1 MSITQISP
9 FFPPFA
15 FFPPPP
21 RLSLLRYLF
30 KSVPRPL
37 LLYEQNAIT
46 IFRPVIHYFFH
57 VQTRGAQLLDSNILR
72 GAVAAP
78 VARNSFHRV
87 QPRPPPHIESRPPPS
102 DFQRPQQAAIKFHR
116 LRQVMVHAPQ
126 KNRVAARRRQI
137 RIRLLALHHNHVPQ
151 LASRHLIPQLRQLLR
166 INLRRIHLS
175 RRPHPLHCR
184 KRVLPVPC
192 PNIRRNRPRPPPH
205 QLRQPPNLPRRSSA
219 RAHRKH
225 QLPRQPQH
233 QQFSFFH
240 RNIAPFTQ
248 QSIMTLRKSRR

>member
-57 VQTRGAQLLDSNILR
+57 VQTRGAQLLDHNLLR
-72 GAVAAP
+72 DAVAAP

-87 QPRPPPHIESRPPPS
+87 QPRPRREIDNRQPPS
-102 DFQRPQQAAIKFHR
+102 AFQRPHQAAIKFHR
-116 LRQVMVHAPQ
+116 LRQVIVHAPQ
-126 KNRVAARRRQI
+126 KNHPAARRRQI

-151 LASRHLIPQLRQLLR
+151 LASRPLIPQLHHLPPLILL
-166 INLRRIHLS
+166 
-175 RRPHPLHCR
+175 PT
-184 KRVLPVPC
+184 
-192 PNIRRNRPRPPPH
+192 PP
-205 QLRQPPNLPRRSSA
+205 
-219 RAHRKH
+219 
-225 QLPRQPQH
+225 
-233 QQFSFFH
+233 
-240 RNIAPFTQ
+240 
-248 QSIMTLRKSRR
+248 